1 MIVLR
6 DVCKTYQVGDE
17 IVRALD
23 HASLTVRDGE
33 FVSII
38 GPSGSGKS
46 TMMNIIGCLDT
57 ADSGEYLLDDIPIED
72 YTENELA
79 QIRSRK
85 IGFVFQSF
93 NLIPQLTAQ
102 ENVELPLIYQRVRR
116 SERRRRVAEALERVQ
131 LTGRRHHLPSELSGG
146 QQQRVAIARAIA
158 AHPLPH
164 GPGYHGHLSRA
175 SRERQHHRAHHPR
188 RRRSPPG
195 PAEHPHPGRPG
206 EGGGPMIQSVRMA
219 IKSISGNK
227 MRAFLTMLGIIIGV
241 MALVILVSLVSGATG
256 NVTDTIASLGSDQIT
271 VRISD
276 DKGRPVYI
284 TDLNEWM
291 GEGAFGRIAP
301 VATESVT
308 AKYGTET
315 GSLTVYGT
323 TAPYLDIQKLDV
335 LVGRFLK
342 TADEENVSFVCV
354 INETAATELVGY
366 ADCVG
371 EDIRLNGQ
379 RFRVVGVLKD
389 DDNSLTSAFRSGS
402 LVAYVPYG
410 ALVRIS
416 DSATPKITS
425 FYVSAAETGTVDEAK
440 ERMTEILKE
449 RFDQDEDAF
458 TLSSQNALESA
469 MNSITS
475 ILAVLL
481 GGIAAISLI
490 VGGIGIMNIMLVTV
504 TERTREIGIRK
515 AIGASRSM
523 ILTQFLVE
531 AVVICMLG
539 CALGIL
545 GSWGVLRLIT
555 TVVSGLDISF
565 QMSGGV
571 VLIAV
576 LFCFFIGIVFGLYP
590 ANKAARMAPIDAL
603 HYGG

>member
-1 MIVLR
+1 
-6 DVCKTYQVGDE
+6 
-17 IVRALD
+17 
-23 HASLTVRDGE
+23 
-33 FVSII
+33 
-38 GPSGSGKS
+38 
-46 TMMNIIGCLDT
+46 
-57 ADSGEYLLDDIPIED
+57 
-72 YTENELA
+72 
-79 QIRSRK
+79 
-85 IGFVFQSF
+85 
-93 NLIPQLTAQ
+93 
-102 ENVELPLIYQRVRR
+102 
-116 SERRRRVAEALERVQ
+116 
-131 LTGRRHHLPSELSGG
+131 
-146 QQQRVAIARAIA
+146 
-158 AHPLPH
+158 
-164 GPGYHGHLSRA
+164 
-175 SRERQHHRAHHPR
+175 
-188 RRRSPPG
+188 
-195 PAEHPHPGRPG
+195 
-206 EGGGPMIQSVRMA
+206 MIQSVRMA

-256 NVTDTIASLGSDQIT
+256 NVTDTISSLGSDQIS

-276 DKGRPVYI
+276 NKGTPVTI
-284 TDLNEWM
+284 ADLSDWM
-291 GEGAFGRIAP
+291 QEEAFGRIAP
-301 VATESVT
+301 VASESVT

-323 TAPYLDIQKLDV
+323 TAFYADVQKLEL

-342 TADEENVSFVCV
+342 QADEENVSFVCI

-366 ADCVG
+366 ADCLG

-379 RFRVVGVLKD
+379 RFKVVGVLKD

-402 LVAYVPYG
+402 LVAYIPYA
-410 ALVRIS
+410 ALTRIS
-416 DSATPKITS
+416 TSATKEVTS
-425 FYVSAAETGTVDEAK
+425 FYVSAGENSTVDAAR
-440 ERMTEILKE
+440 ERLTEILKE

-458 TLSSQNALESA
+458 SVSSQNALESA
-469 MNSITS
+469 MSSVTS

-515 AIGASRSM
+515 AIGASRGM

-531 AVVICMLG
+531 AIVICMLG

-565 QMSGGV
+565 QMSGSV

>member
-1 MIVLR
+1 
-6 DVCKTYQVGDE
+6 
-17 IVRALD
+17 
-23 HASLTVRDGE
+23 
-33 FVSII
+33 
-38 GPSGSGKS
+38 
-46 TMMNIIGCLDT
+46 
-57 ADSGEYLLDDIPIED
+57 
-72 YTENELA
+72 
-79 QIRSRK
+79 
-85 IGFVFQSF
+85 
-93 NLIPQLTAQ
+93 
-102 ENVELPLIYQRVRR
+102 
-116 SERRRRVAEALERVQ
+116 
-131 LTGRRHHLPSELSGG
+131 
-146 QQQRVAIARAIA
+146 
-158 AHPLPH
+158 
-164 GPGYHGHLSRA
+164 
-175 SRERQHHRAHHPR
+175 
-188 RRRSPPG
+188 
-195 PAEHPHPGRPG
+195 
-206 EGGGPMIQSVRMA
+206 MIQSVRMA

-256 NVTDTIASLGSDQIT
+256 NVTDTISSLGSDQIS

-276 DKGRPVYI
+276 NKGDPVTI
-284 TDLNEWM
+284 DDLSDWM
-291 GEGAFGRIAP
+291 QEEAFGRIAP
-301 VATESVT
+301 VASESVT

-323 TAPYLDIQKLDV
+323 TAFYADVQKLEL

-342 TADEENVSFVCV
+342 QADEENVSFVCI

-366 ADCVG
+366 ADCLG

-379 RFRVVGVLKD
+379 RFKVVGVLKD

-402 LVAYVPYG
+402 LVAYIPYA
-410 ALVRIS
+410 ALTRIS
-416 DSATPKITS
+416 TSATREVTS
-425 FYVSAAETGTVDEAK
+425 FYVSAGENSTVDGAR
-440 ERMTEILKE
+440 ERLTEILKE

-458 TLSSQNALESA
+458 SVSSQNALESA
-469 MNSITS
+469 MSSVTS

-515 AIGASRSM
+515 AIGASRGM

-531 AVVICMLG
+531 AIVICMLG

-565 QMSGGV
+565 QMSGSV

>member
-1 MIVLR
+1 
-6 DVCKTYQVGDE
+6 
-17 IVRALD
+17 
-23 HASLTVRDGE
+23 
-33 FVSII
+33 
-38 GPSGSGKS
+38 
-46 TMMNIIGCLDT
+46 
-57 ADSGEYLLDDIPIED
+57 
-72 YTENELA
+72 
-79 QIRSRK
+79 
-85 IGFVFQSF
+85 
-93 NLIPQLTAQ
+93 
-102 ENVELPLIYQRVRR
+102 
-116 SERRRRVAEALERVQ
+116 
-131 LTGRRHHLPSELSGG
+131 
-146 QQQRVAIARAIA
+146 
-158 AHPLPH
+158 
-164 GPGYHGHLSRA
+164 
-175 SRERQHHRAHHPR
+175 
-188 RRRSPPG
+188 
-195 PAEHPHPGRPG
+195 
-206 EGGGPMIQSVRMA
+206 MIQSIRMA
-219 IKSISGNK
+219 VKSISSNK

-256 NVTDTIASLGSDQIT
+256 NVTNTIASLGSDQIS
-271 VRISD
+271 VRVTD
-276 DKGRPVYI
+276 NKGSPLTMREI
-284 TDLNEWM
+284 NAWM
-291 GEGAFGRIAP
+291 KEDAFGRIAP

-315 GSLTVYGT
+315 RSMTVYGT
-323 TAPYLDIQKLDV
+323 TASYEDIQKLSV

-342 TADEENVSFVCV
+342 SADEDNVSFICV

-366 ADCVG
+366 ADCLG
-371 EDIRLNGQ
+371 EEIRLNGQ

-389 DDNSLTSAFRSGS
+389 DDNSLTSVFRRGS
-402 LVAYVPYG
+402 NVAYIPYST
-410 ALVRIS
+410 LIRIS
-416 DSATPKITS
+416 SSATPEITS
-425 FYVSAAETGTVDEAK
+425 FYVSAGATSTVDGTKEQLTAK
-440 ERMTEILKE
+440 MKE

-458 TLSSQNALESA
+458 SVSSQNALENA
-469 MNSITS
+469 MSSVTS

-515 AIGASRSM
+515 AIGASRGM

-555 TVVSGLDISF
+555 TVVSGLNLSF

>member
-1 MIVLR
+1 
-6 DVCKTYQVGDE
+6 
-17 IVRALD
+17 
-23 HASLTVRDGE
+23 
-33 FVSII
+33 
-38 GPSGSGKS
+38 
-46 TMMNIIGCLDT
+46 
-57 ADSGEYLLDDIPIED
+57 
-72 YTENELA
+72 
-79 QIRSRK
+79 
-85 IGFVFQSF
+85 
-93 NLIPQLTAQ
+93 
-102 ENVELPLIYQRVRR
+102 
-116 SERRRRVAEALERVQ
+116 
-131 LTGRRHHLPSELSGG
+131 
-146 QQQRVAIARAIA
+146 
-158 AHPLPH
+158 
-164 GPGYHGHLSRA
+164 
-175 SRERQHHRAHHPR
+175 
-188 RRRSPPG
+188 
-195 PAEHPHPGRPG
+195 
-206 EGGGPMIQSVRMA
+206 MIQSVRMA

-256 NVTDTIASLGSDQIT
+256 NVTDTISKLGSDQIS

-276 DKGRPVYI
+276 NKGNPVMI
-284 TDLNEWM
+284 DDLSQWM
-291 GEGAFGRIAP
+291 EEASFGRIAP
-301 VATESVT
+301 VASESVT

-315 GSLTVYGT
+315 GSMTVYGT
-323 TAPYLDIQKLDV
+323 TAAYGDIQKLNV

-354 INETAATELVGY
+354 INETAATDLVGY
-366 ADCVG
+366 ADCLG
-371 EDIRLNGQ
+371 EEIRLNGH

-389 DDNSLTSAFRSGS
+389 DDTSLTSVFRSGS
-402 LVAYVPYG
+402 KVAYVPYA
-410 ALVRIS
+410 ALIRVS
-416 DSATPKITS
+416 ASATAEVKS
-425 FYVSAAETGTVDEAK
+425 FYVSAGAESTVDEAK
-440 ERMTEILKE
+440 ERLTEILKE
-449 RFDQDEDAF
+449 RFDQDSDAF
-458 TLSSQNALESA
+458 SLSSQHALESA
-469 MNSITS
+469 LSSVTS

-515 AIGASRSM
+515 AIGASRGM

-555 TVVSGLDISF
+555 TVVSGLNISF

-571 VLIAV
+571 VLVAV